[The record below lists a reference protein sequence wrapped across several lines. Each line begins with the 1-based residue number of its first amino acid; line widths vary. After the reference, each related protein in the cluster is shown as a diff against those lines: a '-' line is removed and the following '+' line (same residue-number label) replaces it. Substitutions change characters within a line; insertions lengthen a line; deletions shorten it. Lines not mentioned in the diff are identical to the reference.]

1 MGYASQVGRARVSS
15 KNPAALAVCDRC
27 GMWYNHVDL
36 AWQFD
41 WGGASLINKRI
52 LVCRPCNDIPQNQ
65 LRAIVL
71 PADPIPVMNPRVE
84 FWTSTQVDQL
94 AESGTNTIDA
104 TTGLPVQNPVYIN
117 TQDGQY
123 VAPQETGNPVGLEQ
137 YAISPLFQN
146 TAYAVTLPIVSMQAN
161 GTTIITVT
169 TSSAH
174 NLIVNSQISI
184 EGTTQGLKTDGF
196 YSVTAV
202 GSATQFQYT
211 VAQNV
216 ASGSILGSTTL
227 VKTANVGLPYEL
239 TQIPQ
244 TGPLA

>member
-1 MGYASQVGRARVSS
+1 MGYASKVGRARTST
-15 KNPAALAVCDRC
+15 KNPQAHAICDRC
-27 GMWYNHVDL
+27 GFRYNHVDL
-36 AWQFD
+36 AWQFQ
-41 WGGASLINKRI
+41 WGGASLINQRI
-52 LVCRPCNDIPQNQ
+52 LVCRPCTDIPQTQ

-174 NLIVNSQISI
+174 NLIVNSQVSI
-184 EGTTQGLKTDGF
+184 EGTTKGAKTDGF